1 MDSYFFMIDNDFK
14 IMFFRYCNHTAHQL
28 PLHPKKMNKLYVLII
43 GCFFL
48 STASVKA
55 QFPSIMMTYYGT
67 GNDAARAKTMDILN
81 DKIAKVFPN
90 STMAEAYTSDM
101 VIKSL
106 KKRGIN
112 KLNVGEALKELRLKK
127 QRVIIANCQL
137 LDGVMTDKLIND
149 VRISR
154 GNTDS
159 IIFTKPLLYNSD
171 DCHWLVSMLL
181 KHIHVDKN
189 TELVLVGHG
198 SDDSSNAIYSLVD
211 YIMQNEVDKRFH
223 VGTIENY
230 PDLAMIKRILKKD
243 NAKKVIL
250 YPLLLIA
257 GNHAVE
263 DIDGKWRQ
271 SLENEGYD
279 VKIINQG
286 LLEIPE
292 VQDRIVE
299 KIRNAMN

>member
-1 MDSYFFMIDNDFK
+1 
-14 IMFFRYCNHTAHQL
+14 MFFRYCNHYAYQV
-28 PLHPKKMNKLYVLII
+28 PLQPKKMNKLLVLII
-43 GCFFL
+43 GYFFL

-55 QFPSIMMTYYGT
+55 QSPSIMMAYYGT
-67 GNDAARAKTMDILN
+67 GNDAAREKTMDVLN

-101 VIKSL
+101 VIRSL

-112 KLNVGEALKELRLKK
+112 KLNVDEALKGLRLKN

-149 VRISR
+149 VRIT
-154 GNTDS
+154 GVNTDS
-159 IIFTKPLLYNSD
+159 ITFTKPLLYNSD
-171 DCHWLVSMLL
+171 DCHWLVRVLL

-189 TELVLVGHG
+189 TELVLIGHG

-211 YIMQNEVDKRFH
+211 YIMQNEVDRKFH

-271 SLENEGYD
+271 ALENEGYD